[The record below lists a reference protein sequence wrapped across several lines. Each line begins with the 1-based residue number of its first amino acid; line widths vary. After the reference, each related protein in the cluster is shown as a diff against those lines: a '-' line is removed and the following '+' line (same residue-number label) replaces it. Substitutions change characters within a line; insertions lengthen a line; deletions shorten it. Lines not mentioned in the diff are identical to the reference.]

1 MTNRDFKGVWIP
13 KEVYLNTQLSL
24 IEKILLV
31 EITSLDNEKGCF
43 AGNSYFASFLGVSIT
58 SISLGIKKLIELGY
72 IEKVSFDGRKR
83 ILKCT
88 NKDFESEVAKDKK
101 PAFQKVKG
109 THSKSENIII
119 HNTNTSN
126 NTYKDC
132 VALYDNFCKEQT
144 GMKCKMNASEG
155 KAMKEII
162 SYLTAN
168 IEDQN
173 ISRALAF
180 IFKNWNKVEPFYQKQ
195 IKLKQI
201 NSNLVNIIKQLK
213 NESEKSRS
221 SIEARIRSRINSQ
234 QHFGI

>member
-13 KEVYLNTQLSL
+13 KDVYLNTQLSL

-31 EITSLDNEKGCF
+31 EIQSLDNEKGCF
-43 AGNSYFASFLGVSIT
+43 AGNTYFAEFLGVSIT

-88 NKDFESEVAKDKK
+88 MKDIENEHVKNVK
-101 PAFQKVKG
+101 PAFQKVKSKV
-109 THSKSENIII
+109 SKSENIII

-132 VALYDNFCKEQT
+132 IALYDNFCKEQT

-162 SYLTAN
+162 SYLQSN
-168 IEDQN
+168 IQDQN
-173 ISRALAF
+173 ITKALDY
-180 IFKNWNKVEPFYQKQ
+180 IFTNWNRIEPFYQKQ

-213 NESEKSRS
+213 NESEKSTI
-221 SIEARIRSRINSQ
+221 SIEARLRDRLRSQ
-234 QHFGI
+234 QAN